1 MFTKIKHKI
10 TSIDKHLF
18 TKNFLFILSVTIIY
32 SLSVNI
38 PLIKMNYPKEYFM
51 LAIFM
56 SVARNF
62 IIWFIAFLN
71 KWVFAVF
78 SFLSFVA
85 GFGLKYINEYLNMG
99 LNIGTF
105 EVIFSTNLVEAK
117 GVMNNTLIAYFITGA
132 VISIIFTVLRFRLVN
147 NKHKMNLMGGGIL
160 LIISLILLF
169 LGKLPENFMKTVKY
183 GASEKDIINV
193 GRGFDI
199 MPEKIYENFYHLF
212 RNKIKMKY
220 MIHQRNN
227 LKVNDIVY
235 NETEE
240 QIVIFILTD
249 ALRPDHMSL
258 YGYSRETT
266 PFMQQYGFI
275 PFNDMYACETS
286 TTRSVPCLL
295 TSMDR
300 KEYFLTYLTK
310 PSIFTI
316 FKEAGFYTAFI
327 SAQSSISTSDAGQK
341 VVADD
346 ADYNFFN
353 VNFDVEY
360 DTDLLPYFDN
370 ILNNSSKNKLIVMQ
384 LNGSHW
390 DYNIRFKPDDAKWKP
405 LCENFALDCPVENLI
420 NSYDN
425 TVLATDKL
433 VKNIV
438 ERVKDKNAVIYF
450 SSDHGQLLGEGG
462 LRLHA
467 QGRLNFKE
475 LATVPFA
482 VWYSEKAKQYI
493 NIDTILY
500 NKDKITTHDI
510 IFHSISSCAG
520 IESSIIDKNLSICS
534 ESLAEAPN
542 EFENYIS
549 KKAE

>member
-1 MFTKIKHKI
+1 MIKYIKNKI
-10 TSIDKHLF
+10 TNIDKRIF
-18 TKNFLFILSVTIIY
+18 IRNFLFILSVTIIY

-38 PLIKMNYPKEYFM
+38 PLIKMNYPEKYFM
-51 LAIFM
+51 LAFFM
-56 SVARNF
+56 SVARDF

-78 SFLSFVA
+78 TFITFIA
-85 GFGLKYINEYLNMG
+85 GFGLKYVNEYLDMG

-117 GVMNNTLIAYFITGA
+117 GVINSTLLSYFIVGLLFSLI
-132 VISIIFTVLRFRLVN
+132 VISLRFILINSKRKTN
-147 NKHKMNLMGGGIL
+147 GGGIL
-160 LIISLILLF
+160 LLLIALILLF
-169 LGKLPENFMKTVKY
+169 LGKIPEDFMKTVKY
-183 GASEKDIINV
+183 GYTKKDIVNV

-220 MIHQRNN
+220 MIYKRNN
-227 LKVNDIVY
+227 LEINDIVY
-235 NETEE
+235 NNKEE

-258 YGYSRETT
+258 YGYNRETT
-266 PFMQQYGFI
+266 PYMEKYGFI

-286 TTRSVPCLL
+286 TTRSVPYLL
-295 TSMDR
+295 TSMNR
-300 KEYFLTYLTK
+300 NEYFLTYLEK
-310 PSIFTI
+310 PSLFNIFR
-316 FKEAGFYTAFI
+316 KAGFYTAFI
-327 SAQSSISTSDAGQK
+327 SAQSSISTSDTGQTVIAG
-341 VVADD
+341 D

-353 VNFDVEY
+353 INYEVKY
-360 DTDLLPYFDN
+360 DTDLMPYFEN
-370 ILNNSSKNKLIVMQ
+370 ILNNDSKNKLIVMQ

-390 DYNIRFKPDDAKWKP
+390 DYNIRFKYGNAEWKP
-405 LCENFALDCPVENLI
+405 LCNKFAFECPVENLI

-425 TVLATDKL
+425 TILATDMFI
-433 VKNIV
+433 KNVV

-450 SSDHGQLLGEGG
+450 SSDHGQFLGEGG

-475 LATVPFA
+475 LAVVPFA
-482 VWYSEKAKQYI
+482 VWYSDKAKE
-493 NIDTILY
+493 NIDINTVIE
-500 NKDKITTHDI
+500 NRSKITTHDI
-510 IFHSISSCAG
+510 IFHSITSCAG
-520 IESSIIDKNLSICS
+520 IKSPIIDKSLSICS
-534 ESLAEAPN
+534 KDLKAAPN

-549 KKAE
+549 KKVE